1 MTDDQ
6 GYGDLSCHGN
16 PILKTPNLDQLHKE
30 SVRLTDYH
38 VAPTCSPTR
47 AAFITGRWTNRTGVW
62 HTIMG
67 RSMLRHNEVTIGK
80 IFGDS
85 GYHTGMFGK
94 WHLGDNYPY
103 RPEDRGF
110 QEVLRHG
117 GGGVG
122 QTPDY
127 WDNAYFDG
135 SYFHNGKAVPVKG
148 FCSDVYFDYAKRFI
162 RKVKKSEKPFLVYLC
177 TNAPHG
183 PMHSPE
189 KFSKPYLNQ
198 GVNVGNFLGMIA
210 NIDENVGSMRAFLKK
225 EGLAENTIFIF
236 TTDNGTSSGAN
247 IHNNGMRGR
256 KGSEYDGGHRVPFFM
271 HWPKGGLNKGRDV
284 DTITSYVDIVPTLID
299 YCRVQ
304 PPKSVKFDG
313 VNIRPL
319 IDNTSEKW
327 PDRILVTDS
336 QRVRDPIKWRKSSVM
351 TEQWRLVN
359 GKELYD
365 INVDPGQKNNIASAN
380 PKVVS
385 RLTKF
390 YDAWWEEIVPTFG
403 KPTAIY
409 LGANAPLAN
418 PVTLTCHDWIAD
430 GSTPWNQRHI
440 RNAEKKPS
448 NTGFWAVDIKSAGN
462 YTVELRRWP
471 KESDKAI
478 TAELEAGADVPGVK
492 PFRAAPG
499 KPFAAVKAHLK
510 LGGKELVLPVKKTD
524 KGVSFAIS
532 LKEGRDELWAKFT
545 DTSGTAMGAFYAYV
559 TKNDLDEE
567 TSQRGPLLQRKITN
581 EQLNAIGNFHLAAE
595 NGDLNTIKR
604 YLESGIDINCV
615 RGKASLRVLHR
626 AASAGNKALVT
637 YLIDEKANINALSI
651 QGTPLDMAL
660 KREHQEIAL
669 LIQKHGGKEFEEI
682 K

>member
-1 MTDDQ
+1 MKSRHSLPLILLLFCFALNMAAVAGPRPNVVLVITDDQ

-16 PILKTPNLDQLHKE
+16 PVLKTPHLDKLYSE

-47 AAFITGRWTNRTGVW
+47 AALITGHWTNRTGVW

-67 RSMLRHNEVTIGK
+67 RSMLRANEVTIGT
-80 IFGDS
+80 ILGNG

-122 QTPDY
+122 QTPDF

-135 SYFHNGKAVPVKG
+135 AYFHNGKAVPAKG
-148 FCSDVYFDYAKRFI
+148 FCTDVFFDYAKRFI
-162 RKVKKSEKPFLVYLC
+162 NKVKDSDKPFFAYLC

-183 PMHSPE
+183 PMHSPK
-189 KFSKPYLNQ
+189 KFSAPYAKQ
-198 GVNVGNFLGMIA
+198 GVNVANFLGMIA
-210 NIDENVGSMRAFLKK
+210 NIDDNVGRMRAFLQK

-256 KGSEYDGGHRVPFFM
+256 KGSEYDGGHRVPFFI
-271 HWPKGGLNKGRDV
+271 HWPKGGLNKGKDV

-299 YCRVQ
+299 YCQV
-304 PPKSVKFDG
+304 PSPKDVKFDG

-319 IDNTSEKW
+319 IESKAKNW

-351 TEQWRLVN
+351 TDQWRLVN

-365 INVDPGQKNNIASAN
+365 INADPGQKTNIATAN
-380 PKVVS
+380 PAVVK

-390 YDAWWEEIVPTFG
+390 YDAWWKEIVPTFG

-409 LGANAPLAN
+409 LGADAPMAN

-448 NTGFWAVDIKSAGN
+448 NTGFWAVDVKRAGE

-471 KESDKAI
+471 KESDRAI
-478 TAELEAGADVPGVK
+478 SAGLKAGANVPGVT
-492 PFRAAPG
+492 PFRAVPG

-510 LGGKELVLPVKKTD
+510 LGGQELTLPVNPGD
-524 KGVSFAIS
+524 KAVTFK
-532 LKEGRDELWAKFT
+532 LKLKPGRDELWVKFS
-545 DTSGTAMGAFYAYV
+545 DKAGVPMGAFYAYV
-559 TKNDLDEE
+559 TKVE
-567 TSQRGPLLQRKITN
+567 
-581 EQLNAIGNFHLAAE
+581 
-595 NGDLNTIKR
+595 
-604 YLESGIDINCV
+604 
-615 RGKASLRVLHR
+615 
-626 AASAGNKALVT
+626 
-637 YLIDEKANINALSI
+637 
-651 QGTPLDMAL
+651 
-660 KREHQEIAL
+660 
-669 LIQKHGGKEFEEI
+669 
-682 K
+682 